1 MQQTTA
7 AMIGSLMS
15 GEAGLDFEIVAP
27 QWQTLCFLGRMQ
39 LRRTKPWGSLA
50 PHFDLL
56 LLLLLLKS
64 GSFTVDL
71 PDFSRD
77 CFHQVEEITARA
89 EEAEKA
95 QNTLA
100 SVFKISEGKAW
111 QRGNVPP
118 ELEVDSKRT
127 RSVQPLGLPWEDSFF
142 SCKTARQLVSVD
154 IIVSQCW
161 VSWDGK
167 FIWFESTRPRSF
179 WKRRWRQLK
188 IKRRRTLSRFGWN
201 QRWGVRKCSV
211 QLRLQNIHAQI
222 SDLIFYIA
230 VPVYTI
236 WIYLISYIILHTP
249 VVDDLFNAI
258 V

>member
-1 MQQTTA
+1 
-7 AMIGSLMS
+7 MS
-15 GEAGLDFEIVAP
+15 GEAGLDFEIVAA

-56 LLLLLLKS
+56 LLLLLLKTEVWKFHS
-64 GSFTVDL
+64 GFARLNEIASIRWKRLQPGQRKRKKLKT
-71 PDFSRD
+71 PWHPFSR
-77 CFHQVEEITARA
+77 FLRARH
-89 EEAEKA
+89 
-95 QNTLA
+95 
-100 SVFKISEGKAW
+100 G

-142 SCKTARQLVSVD
+142 SCETARQLVSVG

-222 SDLIFYIA
+222 SDLIFCIA

-236 WIYLISYIILHTP
+236 
-249 VVDDLFNAI
+249 
-258 V
+258 